1 MTITSTVAA
10 ESTFNAADYLV
21 DRHIRGGRGQRTAV
35 IASNRTLSYEEL
47 GVLVHRVAGGLRR
60 LGIRPGDRVVLCMAD
75 DVELLSG
82 ILGAMYLGAV
92 AVPVSTML
100 TGQDMGVLIADS
112 HARIVCA
119 SIEFTA
125 QVEVAIT
132 MAPDVVHVIF
142 DGQPTIDALPGVT
155 VHCWDAITS
164 GAPVTSASKT
174 CDDSVAV
181 WLYTSGTTGTPKAAM
196 HRHGSIRCVAEG
208 YGAKVLGIVPD
219 DRCLSVAKL
228 FFAYGLGNS
237 CFFPLSVGAS
247 TVLERARPNP
257 AVVAER
263 IRAGQP
269 TLFFGV
275 PTFYA
280 SLVDSGLPRGTFK
293 SVRQA
298 VSAGEALSPMLFAQ
312 FRDRFGV
319 EVLDGLGSTE
329 ALHIFLSNRPRQVR
343 PGSLGTPVP
352 GYEVQLRD
360 DSGRVVDSA
369 GQTGTLYVKGG
380 SIASGYWRRPEAAGQ
395 VFQGDWLCVGDAFV
409 RNADDTYSWQGR
421 SGDLIKVG
429 GIWLAPRDIE
439 ERLLQHPA
447 VADAAV
453 VAAPDQYGMQKPVAC
468 VVLRPGH
475 VADSAALIDWCRDGL
490 AAFKRPRAVVLMA
503 ELPTTSSGKL
513 RRAVLREQLAHV
525 LVNPA
530 SQGYEHEPA
539 ETEVNRAQ

>member
-1 MTITSTVAA
+1 MTATSTVAA
-10 ESTFNAADYLV
+10 ATFNAADYLV
-21 DRHIRGGRGQRTAV
+21 DRHVRDGRGQRTAV
-35 IASNRTLSYEEL
+35 IAPNRTLSYDDL
-47 GVLVHRVAGGLRR
+47 AVLVHRVAGGLRR
-60 LGIRPGDRVVLCMAD
+60 LGIRPGDRVVFCMAD

-82 ILGAMYLGAV
+82 ILGAMYLGAI

-100 TGQDMGVLIADS
+100 TAADLGTLIADS

-119 SIEFTA
+119 STEFAA
-125 QVEVAIT
+125 QVGVAIT

-142 DGQPTIDALPGVT
+142 DGEPTIGALPGV
-155 VHCWDAITS
+155 VVDCWDTVMSA
-164 GAPVTSASKT
+164 APVHSASQT
-174 CDDSVAV
+174 CDDSVGL

-196 HRHGSIRCVAEG
+196 HRHGSIRCVAES
-208 YGAKVLGIVPD
+208 YGAKVLGIAPD

-257 AVVAER
+257 AIVAER
-263 IRAGQP
+263 IQTGQP

-280 SLVDSGLPRGTFK
+280 SLVNSGLPSSTFK

-298 VSAGEALSPMLFAQ
+298 VSAGEALSPVLFAQ

-352 GYEVQLRD
+352 GYEIQLRD
-360 DSGRVVDSA
+360 DSGRIVDSA
-369 GQTGTLYVKGG
+369 GQMGTLYVKGG
-380 SIASGYWRRPEAAGQ
+380 SLASGYWRRPEAAGQ
-395 VFQGDWLCVGDAFV
+395 VFHGDWLCVGDAFV
-409 RNADDTYSWQGR
+409 RNADDTYSWLGR

-429 GIWLAPRDIE
+429 GIWLAPKEIE

-447 VADAAV
+447 VAQAAV
-453 VAAPDQYGMQKPVAC
+453 VAAADQYGMQKPVAC

-475 VADSAALIDWCRDGL
+475 AADTAALISWCRDGL
-490 AAFKRPRAVVLMA
+490 AAFKRPRAVVFMA

-513 RRAVLREQLAHV
+513 RRGVLREQVADV
-525 LVNPA
+525 LVNPPP
-530 SQGYEHEPA
+530 QGCEHDSA
-539 ETEVNRAQ
+539 ATEVNRAQ

>member
-1 MTITSTVAA
+1 MTATSSVPAD
-10 ESTFNAADYLV
+10 SIFNAADYLV
-21 DRHIRGGRGQRTAV
+21 DRQVRDGRGQRTAV
-35 IASNRTLSYEEL
+35 IAPNRELSYEEL
-47 GVLVHRVAGGLRR
+47 SLLVHRVAGGLRR
-60 LGIRPGDRVVLCMAD
+60 LGIRPGDRVVFCMAD

-82 ILGAMYLGAV
+82 ILGAMYLGAI

-100 TGQDMGVLIADS
+100 TGQDLGTLIADS
-112 HARIVCA
+112 HTRIVCA
-119 SIEFTA
+119 STEFAA
-125 QVEVAIT
+125 QVGVAIT

-142 DGQPTIDALPGVT
+142 DGEPTISAVSGVA

-174 CDDSVAV
+174 GGDSVAL

-196 HRHGSIRCVAEG
+196 HRHGSIRCVAES
-208 YGAKVLGIVPD
+208 YGAKVLGIGPD

-237 CFFPLSVGAS
+237 CFLPLSVGAS
-247 TVLERARPNP
+247 TVLERARPN
-257 AVVAER
+257 AAIVAER
-263 IRAGQP
+263 IRAGRP

-280 SLVDSGLPRGTFK
+280 SLVNSGLPSGTFE

-298 VSAGEALSPMLFAQ
+298 VSAGEALSPVLFTK

-343 PGSLGTPVP
+343 PDSLGTPVP
-352 GYEVQLRD
+352 GYEIQLRD
-360 DSGRVVDSA
+360 DSGRIVDSA
-369 GQTGTLYVKGG
+369 GQMGTLYVKGG

-409 RNADDTYSWQGR
+409 RNADDTYSWLGR
-421 SGDLIKVG
+421 SGDVIKVG
-429 GIWLAPRDIE
+429 GIWVAPKEIE

-447 VADAAV
+447 VAEAAV
-453 VAAPDQYGMQKPVAC
+453 VVAADQYGMQKPVAC
-468 VVLRPGH
+468 VVLHPGH
-475 VADSAALIDWCRDGL
+475 VVDTAALLGWCRDRL

-513 RRAVLREQLAHV
+513 RRGVLRRQVAHV
-525 LVNPA
+525 LVKPPT
-530 SQGYEHEPA
+530 QGDEHESAAPTA
-539 ETEVNRAQ
+539 